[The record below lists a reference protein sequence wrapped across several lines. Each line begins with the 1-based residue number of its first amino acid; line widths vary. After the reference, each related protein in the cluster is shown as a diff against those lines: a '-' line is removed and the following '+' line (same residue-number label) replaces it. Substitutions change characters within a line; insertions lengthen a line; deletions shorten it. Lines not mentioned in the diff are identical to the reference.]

1 MTSWLDRKIRF
12 SNDVMRMFYLI
23 TGFSVATSVIFTFD
37 AVIYKVFSLG
47 LGWVVFWILA
57 SVFKTLAKK

>member
-1 MTSWLDRKIRF
+1 
-12 SNDVMRMFYLI
+12 MFYLI